1 MKRSFMKTYFT
12 VMAVVYGLMIL
23 MGIFHYIPPHFYRV
37 HQMNFPQ
44 LQPPSLEHLLGT
56 DYYKHDIF
64 SEFVYGA
71 GSTFYSGILASIPFV
86 VLGIL
91 LGIAA
96 SYYENR
102 FSYYMDRFL
111 EVLNAFPKFIVLLIF
126 IALFGNHVFL
136 IMIIFGAFSAP
147 KLAELI
153 KGRVLAL
160 KKEMFIDSSIAL
172 GLRHRDIIFRH
183 ILWNNSRPII
193 LGQFFFIYS
202 AAVLIEASLSYVN
215 LGFSQNSVS
224 WGYMLYEARY
234 ASGRTLFTVP
244 WDVQNFHIKAFVT
257 IVGLTLLTLSM
268 FYLSH
273 YYRQKALELRG
284 FHE

>member
-1 MKRSFMKTYFT
+1 MKRSLMKIYFT
-12 VMAVVYGLMIL
+12 VAAVIYAVMIL
-23 MGIFHYIPPHFYRV
+23 MGMFEYIPPNFYRV

-64 SEFVYGA
+64 SEFIYGA
-71 GSTFYSGILASIPFV
+71 KSTFYSGILAAIPFTI
-86 VLGIL
+86 LGIL

-102 FSYYMDRFL
+102 FSYYADRFL

-136 IMIIFGAFSAP
+136 LMMIFGIFSSP

-172 GLRHRDIIFRH
+172 GLPHWAIILRH
-183 ILWNNSRPII
+183 ILWNNSRSII

-215 LGFSQNSVS
+215 LGFSQTSVS

-234 ASGRTLFTVP
+234 ASGRTLFTAP
-244 WDVQNFHIKAFVT
+244 WNLGSFHIKAFVS
-257 IVGLTLLTLSM
+257 IMGLTLLTLSM
-268 FYLSH
+268 FYLSR

-284 FHE
+284 IRE